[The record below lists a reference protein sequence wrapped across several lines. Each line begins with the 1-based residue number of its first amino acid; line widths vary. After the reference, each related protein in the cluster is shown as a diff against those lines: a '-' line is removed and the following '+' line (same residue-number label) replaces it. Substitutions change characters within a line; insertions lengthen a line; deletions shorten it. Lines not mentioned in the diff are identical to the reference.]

1 MRMLDGGCDPRYI
14 ARRLMRMSVEDI
26 GLADPRAM
34 DVAVNAAEIYERLGS
49 PEGDLALGEAAVYLA
64 CAPKSNAIEVA
75 MKELRIYSQRRISSC
90 AHASE
95 KCAYKTNEGFGIQRG
110 LSIRAR

>member
-1 MRMLDGGCDPRYI
+1 
-14 ARRLMRMSVEDI
+14 MSVEDI

-64 CAPKSNAIEVA
+64 CAQRA
-75 MKELRIYSQRRISSC
+75 MPLKLR
-90 AHASE
+90 
-95 KCAYKTNEGFGIQRG
+95 
-110 LSIRAR
+110 

>member
-1 MRMLDGGCDPRYI
+1 
-14 ARRLMRMSVEDI
+14 
-26 GLADPRAM
+26 M

-75 MKELRIYSQRRISSC
+75 MNELKDFIRSDGSRPVPMHLRN
-90 AHASE
+90 AP
-95 KCAYKTNEGFGIQRG
+95 YKTNEGFGIQRG